1 MGRFNDRPDDLP
13 ASSSHS
19 LHTLDPD
26 EINDI
31 DEQPPPY
38 TDDPELGPS
47 QIIPSQAPQNGRFI
61 RPLALVDSAYI
72 LPGATEIKAED
83 KRAATT
89 SAILSQDAGVLYRA
103 IRRQMKLPPRPI
115 LSVTG
120 SHTESTKD
128 SNNKTTTSSVTDFQF
143 QLDLAETMLTGWEGI
158 SADGIANWFSA
169 YVNKDEDDILAH
181 RGGRLRSKV
190 YKAPQPKK
198 QGAIALEDESDARL
212 IGPDAETDTIE
223 DLDPN
228 DRDHYVLKFIDDDL
242 KMWCERYIADP
253 APVKSF
259 SLHRHLQAFS
269 TKTIRNALDTHIR
282 DLNYRG
288 SLSFKQHSAH
298 GTVTI
303 YSPHW
308 INRLRL
314 NRFVWWAVVIL
325 QLWIITWPIIWL
337 MEKRYEVAQTHW
349 NASLEADATT
359 GLSKCY
365 AQGRDESQL
374 AQFWAPA
381 VKHAAWTRRN
391 GENGLLTRIDAERL
405 QGMTTNQLIG
415 LRDSPSES
423 ECERRAR
430 VDRGEGG
437 FVDGIIGLA
446 RGVSEMSQDYR
457 LRMGWGGNC

>member
-253 APVKSF
+253 APVKS
-259 SLHRHLQAFS
+259 
-269 TKTIRNALDTHIR
+269 
-282 DLNYRG
+282 Y
-288 SLSFKQHSAH
+288 
-298 GTVTI
+298 VT
-303 YSPHW
+303 
-308 INRLRL
+308 NL
-314 NRFVWWAVVIL
+314 A
-325 QLWIITWPIIWL
+325 II
-337 MEKRYEVAQTHW
+337 
-349 NASLEADATT
+349 
-359 GLSKCY
+359 
-365 AQGRDESQL
+365 
-374 AQFWAPA
+374 
-381 VKHAAWTRRN
+381 
-391 GENGLLTRIDAERL
+391 
-405 QGMTTNQLIG
+405 
-415 LRDSPSES
+415 
-423 ECERRAR
+423 
-430 VDRGEGG
+430 
-437 FVDGIIGLA
+437 
-446 RGVSEMSQDYR
+446 
-457 LRMGWGGNC
+457 